1 MAGTKKNADKSEK
14 KSADK
19 SEKAA
24 LKREIT
30 RVELVVFPALFAFVI
45 LSAYGFYLIYNLAKD
60 VHFLAVSVDSNMTI
74 LAGDMQSMA
83 SNMGEMTANVRTMA
97 VTMDN
102 IDDTVGTLKPMLTN
116 LNNMDQTMQSLN
128 QGVHTISGSAYNM
141 GRDMN
146 YMNHNVRKMSNPVS
160 MFMPW

>member
-1 MAGTKKNADKSEK
+1 MESKETTS
-14 KSADK
+14 DK

-60 VHFLAVSVDSNMTI
+60 VHFLAVSVDSNMTV

-83 SNMGEMTANVRTMA
+83 TNMGEMTANVRTMA

-102 IDDTVGTLKPMLTN
+102 IDDTVETLKPMLVN

-128 QGVHTISGSAYNM
+128 NGVHYIGSSTNNM
-141 GRDMN
+141 GRDVYRMN
-146 YMNHNVRKMSNPVS
+146 RNVRKMSNPLD